1 MVLQQLA
8 LAGSAVVLGPALAGA
23 WFYKGLTLGSAVI
36 LGPALAGSVVLLGPA
51 LAGAWFYNSLHLLA
65 VRLY

>member
-8 LAGSAVVLGPALAGA
+8 LAGSVV
-23 WFYKGLTLGSAVI
+23 V

-65 VRLY
+65 VQFY